1 MSDHHQDPLLR
12 TPLYDLHVARGGR
25 MVPFAGYAMPVQYP
39 TGIIAEHRQT
49 RESASLFDVSHMGQ
63 VRLRGAEAAKALETL
78 VPGDIQ
84 GLKEGRIRYTL
95 FTADN
100 GGILDDL
107 MVTNAGDH
115 LHLVVNAACREAD
128 IAHLER
134 GLGGACAIEVLS
146 DRALLALQGPKAATA
161 LARLAPESAEL
172 GFMRAA
178 PMTIDGVEAFV
189 SRSGYTGED
198 GFEISIPADAAE
210 RLAAMLLDQPE
221 IEPAGLGARDSLR
234 LEAGLCLYGH
244 DIDTGTTP
252 IEADLAWT
260 ISKRRREEG
269 GFPGAEKI
277 LAELKDG
284 VPRKRVGFRLEGRGV
299 AREGAEIVD
308 SDGRQI
314 GVVTSGTF
322 GPTVEAAIGMAYV
335 EASAAGAGTPISA
348 TVRERALAGT
358 ITPMPFVPHRYHKS

>member
-1 MSDHHQDPLLR
+1 
-12 TPLYDLHVARGGR
+12 
-25 MVPFAGYAMPVQYP
+25 
-39 TGIIAEHRQT
+39 
-49 RESASLFDVSHMGQ
+49 
-63 VRLRGAEAAKALETL
+63 
-78 VPGDIQ
+78 
-84 GLKEGRIRYTL
+84 
-95 FTADN
+95 
-100 GGILDDL
+100 
-107 MVTNAGDH
+107 
-115 LHLVVNAACREAD
+115 
-128 IAHLER
+128 
-134 GLGGACAIEVLS
+134 
-146 DRALLALQGPKAATA
+146 
-161 LARLAPESAEL
+161 
-172 GFMRAA
+172 
-178 PMTIDGVEAFV
+178 
-189 SRSGYTGED
+189 
-198 GFEISIPADAAE
+198 
-210 RLAAMLLDQPE
+210 MLLDQPE